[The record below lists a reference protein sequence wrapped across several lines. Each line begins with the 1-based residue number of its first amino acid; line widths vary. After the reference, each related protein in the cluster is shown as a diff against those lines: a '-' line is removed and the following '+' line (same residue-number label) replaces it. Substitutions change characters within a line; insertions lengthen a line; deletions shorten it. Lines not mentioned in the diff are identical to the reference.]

1 MRRSTAPSPRVR
13 PRKSTTEAYAT
24 VEGLPTRPETIS
36 SIFRL
41 LHPCFH
47 IDQIIRGHRHEK
59 TDRMAGRRR
68 QLLLGVMCTTRWP
81 LSLPRHLALCGSK
94 LAISGTAQNE
104 K

>member
-1 MRRSTAPSPRVR
+1 MRRSTAPSPRVS
-13 PRKSTTEAYAT
+13 PRRTITEAYAT

-47 IDQIIRGHRHEK
+47 VDQIIRGHRHEK
-59 TDRMAGRRR
+59 TDRMTGRRR
-68 QLLLGVMCTTRWP
+68 QLLGVMCTTRWP
-81 LSLPRHLALCGSK
+81 LSLRGHLALCGSK